1 MRIVAWNIRAGGG
14 ARIDGIH
21 AQIQSWQ
28 PDIVCLCEFRATPP
42 SLDLAEELANL
53 GLSHQ
58 ETTAASA
65 APARNG
71 LLLASRWPLRRIDL
85 RRGPS
90 EPGRWL
96 AAAVDAPQPFVL
108 GQMHIPNMVTGRKLD
123 FLAAIET
130 LASRW
135 RRGPAVFLG
144 DTNCGWPVIDEERP
158 VFGPETKRWL
168 DSLAALGWRDAFR
181 YLKGEERFYTWYSP
195 NGGNGFR
202 LDQAFINR
210 KMIDRLKDA
219 GYAWGRSEADNP
231 PRRDALSDHAALIL
245 DLD

>member
-14 ARIDGIH
+14 ARVDGIH
-21 AQIQSWQ
+21 AQIQRWQ
-28 PDIVCLCEFRATPP
+28 PDIVCLCEYRATPP
-42 SLDLAEELANL
+42 SLHLAEALANL

-58 ETTAASA
+58 ETTTTGA

-71 LLLASRWPLRRIDL
+71 LLLGSRWPIQRLRL
-85 RRGPS
+85 RNGPS

-96 AAAVDAPQPFVL
+96 AVQVHADRPFVL
-108 GQMHIPNMVTGRKLD
+108 GQMHIPNLATGRKPT
-123 FLAAIET
+123 FQEAIET

-135 RRGPAVFLG
+135 RRGPAIFLG
-144 DTNCGWPVIDEERP
+144 DTNCGWPGIDEERP
-158 VFGPETKRWL
+158 VFSPETKRWL

-195 NGGNGFR
+195 NRGNGFR

-210 KMIDRLKDA
+210 KIIGRLQDA
-219 GYAWGRSEADNP
+219 GYAWGTPEAEASS
-231 PRRDALSDHAALIL
+231 RRDALSDHAALLL